1 MTNRSKKSEQ
11 TVPCHACPVRKLNR
25 FQPLPESQQ
34 AVVQQYRAGQTTIP
48 AKQYLYR
55 EGELH
60 GNIYTV
66 FSGWIMLYKT
76 LSNGGRQ
83 ILRYVLPGDFIGFQ
97 ADLQFPMNH
106 SAQTLTD
113 CTLCV
118 FPRPNFLQMLQTN
131 PELGLQIAWI
141 TARDM
146 TLGQEY
152 LVNIGR
158 KNAKERLAFL
168 FLELYQ
174 RLRLRNPKIT
184 DSIPFPMTQ
193 EDIADT
199 LGLTLVHVNR
209 TLRSLREEGL
219 VNLSH
224 HTLTILD
231 YDQLSDIT
239 GFNNST
245 LATDQPLL

>member
-1 MTNRSKKSEQ
+1 MTNRSKRSEQ
-11 TVPCHACPVRKLNR
+11 TVPCHACPVRKLTR

-34 AVVQQYRAGQTTIP
+34 AVVQQYRAGQTLLP
-48 AKQYLYR
+48 AKHHLYR

-60 GNIYTV
+60 GNIYTL
-66 FSGWIMLYKT
+66 FSGWVMLYKT

-83 ILRYVLPGDFIGFQ
+83 ILRYALPGDFISFQ
-97 ADLQFPMNH
+97 ADLQAPMNH
-106 SAQTLTD
+106 SAQTLTE

-118 FPRPNFLQMLQTN
+118 FPRQNLIQMLQTH

-168 FLELYQ
+168 FTELFQ
-174 RLRLRNPKIT
+174 RMGMHDPKIGN
-184 DSIPFPMTQ
+184 SIPFPMTQ

-209 TLRSLREEGL
+209 TLRNLREEGL
-219 VNLSH
+219 INLSH

-231 YDQLSDIT
+231 YAQLAELA
-239 GFNNST
+239 GFNNDT